1 MYDLHDIVEMK
12 NLTLARRIAGKSF
25 EWAQIS
31 KSDV

>member
-12 NLTLARRIAGKSF
+12 KPTLVRRTAGKSF